1 MPQFDIATFS
11 EQIFWLFVIFTI
23 LYFLM
28 SKIALPKVGEVLER
42 RQKNIEDNLGKAR
55 ALKDETDAAIAK
67 YEAAL
72 AEARDAAQAD
82 IREASEKAAAE
93 QAKKTEAM
101 VKKLSKKT
109 SDAEKAIA
117 DAKTDAMTG
126 VAEAASE
133 IAREATDKLIGVKV
147 QAKTADKA
155 VSAIVG
161 E

>member
-1 MPQFDIATFS
+1 MPQFDPSTFTS
-11 EQIFWLFVIFTI
+11 QIFWLFAIFFI

-42 RQKNIEDNLGKAR
+42 RHKTIEDNLGKAR

-72 AEARDAAQAD
+72 AEARNAAHAD

-93 QAKKTEAM
+93 QSAKTEAM

-109 SDAEKAIA
+109 SDAEKRIA
-117 DAKTDAMTG
+117 DAKAQAMTG
-126 VAEAASE
+126 VAEAAAD
-133 IAREATDKLIGVKV
+133 IARDATDKLIGVKV
-147 QAKTADKA
+147 QTKTAEKA
-155 VSAIVG
+155 VSAAIG